1 MFQKPN
7 ADIEDIVM
15 EDQKLTIELTVAQWN
30 GILAILGQRQ
40 FTEVAGVIGEI
51 KNQADWQLN
60 VTTEPQQD
68 PS

>member
-1 MFQKPN
+1 
-7 ADIEDIVM
+7 M

-30 GILAILGQRQ
+30 GILAVLGQRP
-40 FTEVAGVIGEI
+40 FAEVAGIISDI

>member
-7 ADIEDIVM
+7 TDIEGIVM
-15 EDQKLTIELTVAQWN
+15 EDKKLTIELTVAQWN
-30 GILAILGQRQ
+30 GILAVLGQRP
-40 FTEVAGVIGEI
+40 FAEVAGIISDI